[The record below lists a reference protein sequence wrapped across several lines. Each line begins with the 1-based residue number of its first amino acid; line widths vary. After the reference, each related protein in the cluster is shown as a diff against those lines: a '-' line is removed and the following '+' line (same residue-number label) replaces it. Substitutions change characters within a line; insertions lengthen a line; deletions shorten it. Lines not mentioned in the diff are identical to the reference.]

1 MVSYKCIY
9 CQKKYDHKNNF
20 NNHQKNIDLCKDY
33 FERQITKYKNFNK
46 INTMTEIIS
55 LINILKNKNI
65 NQILSYNFY
74 KKIDEKNDN
83 SLKICTIDI
92 SSCYHN
98 KKNNLDQKYI
108 CNICDKEFKNENSL
122 FNHTIKQI
130 CKKNNISKTNNNSSN
145 NLTNNNINS
154 HNTSNVTS
162 NITSNIKTQNN
173 NTQNNYNINNNIKL
187 VPYDDIKYDFM
198 KPSVLKDAFEVPG
211 EAFQSI
217 TADTFFDPEN
227 KENHVIY
234 CPNLKD
240 TQIHVYNG
248 NKFSADGWDVVEKK
262 DFFKQMLTNQIRT
275 LEKIKRCNDLD
286 ENPLEINNIVGFAN
300 LLKEFNAN
308 NDVIKEYTTKL
319 NTLCWKNNPIVKKTK
334 EESKEIKIQ
343 KMIQKAL
350 AN

>member
-1 MVSYKCIY
+1 MVKYICIY
-9 CQKKYDHKNNF
+9 CDKESVKKSNYDYHFKSCEKKFTNIIEKYKKYSVTDMLKEYANAITNIPDKNNKLKCDIC
-20 NNHQKNIDLCKDY
+20 NKKYETYTGLKKHVLKNDCSNMQLDIC
-33 FERQITKYKNFNK
+33 NK
-46 INTMTEIIS
+46 I
-55 LINILKNKNI
+55 KKK
-65 NQILSYNFY
+65 YNV
-74 KKIDEKNDN
+74 
-83 SLKICTIDI
+83 
-92 SSCYHN
+92 
-98 KKNNLDQKYI
+98 
-108 CNICDKEFKNENSL
+108 
-122 FNHTIKQI
+122 
-130 CKKNNISKTNNNSSN
+130 SN
-145 NLTNNNINS
+145 NQTNINS

-173 NTQNNYNINNNIKL
+173 NTQNNYNINNNMKL

-248 NKFSADGWDVVEKK
+248 NKFSDDGWDVVEKK